1 VHEWWEQMTCTDLDA
16 ELERLHPAGFAWA
29 LACCRRDREEAQD
42 VLQTSYLKIL
52 DGRAR
57 FDGRSALKTFLFAV
71 IRRTAAEVRRRERA
85 RAFLLARWAP
95 FRAPAPQSE
104 ASPGGGSLPLAVGQ
118 LARRQ
123 REIVEL
129 VFGHDLSIAEAAR
142 VMGVSLGSARVHY
155 DRAKKRLARVLSEEE
170 KTS

>member
-1 VHEWWEQMTCTDLDA
+1 MTCTDLDA

-29 LACCRRDREEAQD
+29 LTCCRRDREEAQD

-57 FDGRSALKTFLFAV
+57 FEGRSAFKTFLFAV
-71 IRRTAAEVRRRERA
+71 IRRTAGEVRRRERV
-85 RAFLLARWAP
+85 RMLLLARWP
-95 FRAPAPQSE
+95 PAEDPLAE
-104 ASPGGGSLPLAVGQ
+104 TGGPSRDGSLPAAVAQ

-123 REIVEL
+123 REVVEL

-142 VMGVSLGSARVHY
+142 VMGVSLGSARMHY
-155 DRAKKRLARVLSEEE
+155 ARAKKRLARALSE
-170 KTS
+170 TSA